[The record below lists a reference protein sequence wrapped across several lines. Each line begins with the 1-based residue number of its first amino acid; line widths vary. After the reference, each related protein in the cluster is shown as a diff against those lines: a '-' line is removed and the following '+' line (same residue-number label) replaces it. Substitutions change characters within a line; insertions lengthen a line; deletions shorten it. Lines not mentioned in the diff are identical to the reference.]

1 MTDLKAKNF
10 WQTVLGDIQIQITRP
25 TYETWLKDT
34 VGIEYKKN
42 NFIVGTPNIFIAEM
56 LQNRM
61 YPLIAE
67 TAQRIISSNIVLKF
81 TVIGPNK
88 SIQRPLQAKT
98 IYSKNKKNTLS
109 SLTLPLNNRY
119 SFDSFIVGESN
130 ELAYHASVAV
140 TKNPGLLYN
149 PLFIYSDVGLGKTHL
164 LHSIG
169 SACNTKELSS
179 TYITSEEYTNRFISS
194 IKTGKTEEFRE
205 NLRKSDV
212 ILIDDIQFLIGKE
225 QTQEAFFHMFNYLHL
240 LNKQIVIASD
250 RPVSDLHQLEKR
262 IQSRLKSGLI
272 VDIQQ
277 PELETRS
284 AILSS
289 KLESSGIYIDPSI
302 IKFLTEQRFKSIRD
316 LEGAVTRI
324 IAYTKISKKELS
336 LEKAKKMTADFIS
349 RTKKYFSPDEILSLV
364 SKYLKIETNQ
374 IESNNRAKNISLG
387 RMMTIHLLSE
397 KTNLGPTDIGRK
409 LGGRSHSTIIKI
421 LKNSKEKMTK
431 DLEYKEAISTLLSA

>member
-1 MTDLKAKNF
+1 MTDLKAKHF

-34 VGIEYKKN
+34 IGIEYRKN
-42 NFIVGTPNIFIAEM
+42 TFIVGTPNIFIAEM

-67 TAQRIISSNIVLKF
+67 TAQRIISSDVVLKF

-88 SIQRPLQAKT
+88 SIQRPLQTKT
-98 IYSKNKKNTLS
+98 INSKSKKDILS
-109 SLTLPLNNRY
+109 LALPLNHRY

-140 TKNPGLLYN
+140 TENPGLLYN

-169 SACNTKELSS
+169 SACNAKGLSS
-179 TYITSEEYTNRFISS
+179 IYITSEEYTSQFISS
-194 IKTGKTEEFRE
+194 IKTGKTEEFRGS
-205 NLRKSDV
+205 LRKSDI

-250 RPVSDLHQLEKR
+250 RPVSDLHQLKKR

-289 KLESSGIYIDPSI
+289 KLEASGIYIDSSI
-302 IKFLTEQRFKSIRD
+302 IKFLGEQRFKSIRD

-324 IAYTKISKKELS
+324 IAYSKISKNNLS
-336 LEKAKKMTADFIS
+336 LEKAQKMTADFIS

-364 SKYLKIETNQ
+364 SKYLKIDTHQ
-374 IESNNRAKNISLG
+374 IESDDRAKNISLG

-421 LKNSKEKMTK
+421 LKNSKKKMGE
-431 DLEYKEAISTLLSA
+431 DLDYNKAISTLLSA